1 MLPQLQVLFNFVFS
15 DWYVLS
21 FRNMRVVGM
30 KMTKDMDLVRQHW
43 LIKTHMKDC
52 MRKENVMD
60 KELTGTYLFNLKTKC
75 SFRFI
80 SFFSLL
86 E

>member
-1 MLPQLQVLFNFVFS
+1 
-15 DWYVLS
+15 
-21 FRNMRVVGM
+21 
-30 KMTKDMDLVRQHW
+30 
-43 LIKTHMKDC
+43 MKDC

>member
-1 MLPQLQVLFNFVFS
+1 
-15 DWYVLS
+15 
-21 FRNMRVVGM
+21 M

-75 SFRFI
+75 SHWFI
-80 SFFSLL
+80 SFFFFRYLNSEIPQTNILVIF
-86 E
+86 